1 MKKLLCVFFCVMLAA
16 LSAVVFTGGKDT
28 QKNYIKYVEFNVTK
42 DALRNAV
49 DLDIQTH
56 DDDRHTDCITM
67 LAYLGAKYGGDF
79 TKYKYSDM
87 TAFADKIKNGETVE
101 NLTKDMKY
109 FNYYSQAY
117 SAALSGIVGDYKK
130 ETSNGTEKDYG
141 LCWFSPIAKS
151 FPYSCYDD
159 FGAGRTYGYT
169 RPHLGHDLMAAVGT
183 PVVAV
188 ESGTVEIM
196 GWNRYGGWR
205 IGIRS
210 ADKIRYWYYAHL
222 RQNRPF
228 AENLKEGDKVYAGD
242 VIGYVGRTGYSDTEN
257 TNGITES
264 HLHLG
269 LELVF
274 DESQK
279 ESNNEIWI
287 DVGAITSVVEQ
298 NQSEVVRN
306 NETKEFTRKYKFTV
320 GND

>member
-42 DALRNAV
+42 DALQNAV

-87 TAFADKIKNGETVE
+87 TDFADKIKNGETVE

-117 SAALSGIVGDYKK
+117 GAALSGIVGDYEK
-130 ETSNGTEKDYG
+130 ETSKGTEKDYG
-141 LCWFSPIAKS
+141 LCWFSP
-151 FPYSCYDD
+151 
-159 FGAGRTYGYT
+159 
-169 RPHLGHDLMAAVGT
+169 
-183 PVVAV
+183 
-188 ESGTVEIM
+188 VEIM

-210 ADKIRYWYYAHL
+210 ADKKRYWYYAHL

-228 AENLKEGDKVYAGD
+228 AENLKEGDKVCAGD